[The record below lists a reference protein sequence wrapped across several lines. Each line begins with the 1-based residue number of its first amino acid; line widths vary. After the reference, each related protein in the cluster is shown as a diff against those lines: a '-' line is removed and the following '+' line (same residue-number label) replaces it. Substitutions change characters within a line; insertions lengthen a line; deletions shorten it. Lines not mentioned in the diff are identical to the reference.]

1 MPQDAVSPPVPIL
14 LTFLGLSSNSDTRSC
29 SSALDEYFFSEVIW
43 ESSSSSA
50 RHLPVGA
57 TYSNTM
63 SLKSAWR
70 SRSMSCHLPAGFSVI
85 PILKQGRHCICWRTW
100 SAQAFTSFSH
110 VRILASKRVCKH
122 VTFFS
127 RNNTWQ
133 CAIKDAPNHRGGSQ
147 CFGPGRLGRPGL
159 PIPHFYRQASPASK
173 PLTFIDRPARPPNP
187 SLLLANPLLLLAN
200 PSLLLASP
208 SLLLANPSF
217 LLANTSLYSQIKS
230 SPGQATQDC
239 ARPY

>member
-159 PIPHFYRQASPASK
+159 PIPHFYRQGSGPARAPKPSLLSTGPWAS
-173 PLTFIDRPARPPNP
+173 PARPPKALTFINRNL
-187 SLLLANPLLLLAN
+187 SLL
-200 PSLLLASP
+200 
-208 SLLLANPSF
+208 
-217 LLANTSLYSQIKS
+217 
-230 SPGQATQDC
+230 SPGPGQPGLQPLTSIGQT
-239 ARPY
+239 PHFY